1 MGTGGPHRWN
11 HRYVVQYMYL
21 LAEQDK
27 IQAALGEDSEGR
39 SAELR
44 RKVNLMVKLTHGLE
58 KDGSEHYISKIPVFS

>member
-1 MGTGGPHRWN
+1 
-11 HRYVVQYMYL
+11 MYL

-44 RKVNLMVKLTHGLE
+44 RKVNLMVKLTFGLE
-58 KDGSEHYISKIPVFS
+58 KDGSEHYIFRTPVFS